1 MNPAPTLVNDWVTPG
16 FTFFI
21 AFLFVFGLL
30 LLTAA
35 RMVKVDRLRAIPQP
49 EPIPD
54 RLTCDLEYCDEPSA
68 VLFDGGLDGL
78 LYICA
83 KDAPKV
89 SEWAMVVGV
98 RGDAA

>member
-1 MNPAPTLVNDWVTPG
+1 MTALLVAAFPA
-16 FTFFI
+16 TFAALMI
-21 AFLFVFGLL
+21 AVGI
-30 LLTAA
+30 TVRRGRIQA
-35 RMVKVDRLRAIPQP
+35 VP
-49 EPIPD
+49 EPVPD
-54 RLTCDLEYCDEPSA
+54 RLVCDLEYCNEPSA

>member
-1 MNPAPTLVNDWVTPG
+1 MTALLMA
-16 FTFFI
+16 
-21 AFLFVFGLL
+21 AFLTVFAIL
-30 LLTAA
+30 
-35 RMVKVDRLRAIPQP
+35 MVAVAITVRHDRIRAIP
-49 EPIPD
+49 EPVPVPD
-54 RLTCDLEYCDEPSA
+54 RLVCDLEYCDEPSA

-83 KDAPKV
+83 KDAAKV

>member
-1 MNPAPTLVNDWVTPG
+1 MNPAPTLVNDWITAPFMWAVVAAFVAG
-16 FTFFI
+16 CLGVWVGRIIRGEQI
-21 AFLFVFGLL
+21 AK
-30 LLTAA
+30 T
-35 RMVKVDRLRAIPQP
+35 P
-49 EPIPD
+49 EPVPD
-54 RLTCDLEYCDEPSA
+54 RLVCDLEYCDEPSA

-98 RGDAA
+98 RGEAS

>member
-1 MNPAPTLVNDWVTPG
+1 MNPAPGLVDTWFTAPFVWSVVGAFVLAWLGIWVG
-16 FTFFI
+16 RI
-21 AFLFVFGLL
+21 I
-30 LLTAA
+30 
-35 RMVKVDRLRAIPQP
+35 REERLRTVP
-49 EPIPD
+49 EPVPP
-54 RLTCDLEYCDEPSA
+54 RLVCDLELCDEPSA